1 MLGLLS
7 YEDMFN
13 YFKKARGKLVEA
25 LDKLPNEELNKSR
38 GLSFD
43 SIKDVFVHTV
53 IVEDNWLHYRFAGL
67 GAATSR
73 KFQDFTSM
81 EDVKNY
87 MEEVDAKTAEL
98 FRRITNEDLR
108 KTYKRTRPNGKE
120 EVLSLEEVLYYMPF
134 EIIYHYG
141 EIFAEF
147 WKMNVEAPYYSYLTY
162 LKEKMD

>member
-1 MLGLLS
+1 LLS
-7 YEDMFN
+7 YEDMFD
-13 YFKKARGKLVEA
+13 YFKKARGKLAEA
-25 LDKLPNEELNKSR
+25 LDKMPNEELTKSR
-38 GLSFD
+38 GLSFE

-73 KFQDFTSM
+73 KFQEFTNM
-81 EDVKNY
+81 EDVKKY
-87 MEEVDAKTAEL
+87 VAEVDAKTAEL
-98 FRRITNEDLR
+98 FHRITKEDLR

-147 WKMNVEAPYYSYLTY
+147 WKMDVEAPYYSYLTY
-162 LKEKMD
+162 SKEKMA

>member
-1 MLGLLS
+1 MLGLLT
-7 YEDMFN
+7 YEDMFD

-25 LDKLPNEELNKSR
+25 LDKMPNEELTKSR
-38 GLSFD
+38 GLSFE

-73 KFQDFTSM
+73 KFQDFANM
-81 EDVKNY
+81 EDVKKY
-87 MEEVDAKTAEL
+87 VAEVDAKTAEL
-98 FRRITNEDLR
+98 FHRITKEDLR

-147 WKMNVEAPYYSYLTY
+147 WKMDVEAPYYSYLTY
-162 LKEKMD
+162 SKEKMA

>member
-25 LDKLPNEELNKSR
+25 LDKMPNEELNKSR